1 VRKSRPN
8 TRHAKTRLLR
18 QIAMA
23 LCSLLLAFAIV
34 SGLARAHGRYFY
46 CEAMGLLATDPCAAA
61 AASSDGDED
70 VGRNAEA
77 RRSDADCCEHVVIPP
92 APESTTVGT
101 RAVPPPALV
110 AILAPMSS
118 RGERPAPA
126 PGRPNGSLQR
136 WRVPPRYAGELRA
149 QLMVFL
155 T

>member
-1 VRKSRPN
+1 
-8 TRHAKTRLLR
+8 
-18 QIAMA
+18 MA
-23 LCSLLLAFAIV
+23 LSSLLLTFAIV

-46 CEAMGLLATDPCAAA
+46 CEAMGLLARDPCAAA
-61 AASSDGDED
+61 AASGDGDD
-70 VGRNAEA
+70 GGQDAEA
-77 RRSDADCCEHVVIPP
+77 RQSDADCCEHVVIPP

-110 AILAPMSS
+110 AILPPTCN
-118 RGERPAPA
+118 RGERPAA
-126 PGRPNGSLQR
+126 AHIRPNGSLQR